1 MRNNEVASDSP
12 RVVPALPDQRGQAI
26 AEAKPYSTQRKG
38 RDAVRTQQVN
48 RVSGITI
55 VSLSLTALLVVLW
68 GYTQPPL
75 PDEGTGAH
83 IFQLSV
89 VALVPTTL
97 VFLTTA
103 DWRQPWRI
111 ARPLAVAAA
120 ATVLAFA
127 ALYFLEHFR

>member
-1 MRNNEVASDSP
+1 MPGADPGR
-12 RVVPALPDQRGQAI
+12 AI
-26 AEAKPYSTQRKG
+26 AKAKPHGMERKG
-38 RDAVRTQQVN
+38 PDAVHTQQVN
-48 RVSGITI
+48 GVSSIAI

-83 IFQLSV
+83 IFQLSIV
-89 VALVPTTL
+89 GLVPTTL

-103 DWRQPWRI
+103 DWRQPWRS

-120 ATVLAFA
+120 ATVLALA
-127 ALYFLEHFR
+127 ALYVLEHFR

>member
-1 MRNNEVASDSP
+1 M
-12 RVVPALPDQRGQAI
+12 
-26 AEAKPYSTQRKG
+26 
-38 RDAVRTQQVN
+38 RTQQVN
-48 RVSGITI
+48 RVSSIAI
-55 VSLSLTALLVVLW
+55 VALSLTALLIVLW

-89 VALVPTTL
+89 LALVPMTL

-103 DWRQPWRI
+103 DWRQPWRN
-111 ARPLAVAAA
+111 AWPLGAAAA

-127 ALYFLEHFR
+127 ALYFLEHV